1 MGIPSITFEHDADI
15 VSTIQSCIVD
25 FSVDE
30 NFIEFE
36 VRATKQ
42 GAAYGRGIGTLV
54 MHMKIASP
62 NYYPANKQYSYVI
75 TDSDLVFGEGTYRIS
90 MYACNLDG
98 IWSDAVAF
106 AWDTIGQGW
115 DTGLWI

>member
-1 MGIPSITFEHDADI
+1 MGIPNIKFQHDADI
-15 VSTIQSCIVD
+15 VSTVQSCIVD

-30 NFIEFE
+30 NFTEFE

-42 GAAYGRGIGTLV
+42 GAEYGRGIGTLV
-54 MHMKIASP
+54 LHMNIAVP
-62 NYYPANKQYSYVI
+62 NYYPANKSYSYVI
-75 TDSDLVFGEGTYRIS
+75 TDSDLVFGEGSYRIS
-90 MYACNLDG
+90 MYAKNVDG

-106 AWDTIGQGW
+106 AWDTPNQGW